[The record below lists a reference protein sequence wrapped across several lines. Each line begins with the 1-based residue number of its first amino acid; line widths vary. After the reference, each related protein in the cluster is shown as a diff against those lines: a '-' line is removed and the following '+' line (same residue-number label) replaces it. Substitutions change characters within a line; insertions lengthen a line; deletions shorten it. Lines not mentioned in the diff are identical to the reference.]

1 MAIRRLGLT
10 RDQLAKFLV
19 EHEQIRQFEL
29 LFTAVDELQTTT
41 VDTISFDAGAAL
53 AGVNKLAG
61 VVAQLAQDGAIEAS
75 TALSVAQAAER
86 ALNAVSDLAM
96 VGATLPPLVPK
107 SCDVAMIG
115 ATAPP
120 TTPPSIDLAMV
131 GATLPPPVPKRR
143 NVGAWYD
150 MTDQGILVI
159 NTPQVVTFDST
170 SIERGVWRD
179 PVNSRIHVADAG
191 VYNVEFSAQLDKT
204 SGGADFVYIWIR
216 VNSIDVPDSAT
227 LLRMKGNN
235 DELVAA
241 WNFLLELAGGDYVE
255 LMWASPT
262 LDMRLEHF
270 AASAFAPAIPSVI
283 LTITQEA

>member
-29 LFTAVDELQTTT
+29 LFSAVDEIQTTSLDAVT
-41 VDTISFDAGAAL
+41 FDVGAAL

-96 VGATLPPLVPK
+96 VGATL
-107 SCDVAMIG
+107 S
-115 ATAPP
+115 
-120 TTPPSIDLAMV
+120 
-131 GATLPPPVPKRR
+131 PPVPKRR

-150 MTDQGILVI
+150 MTDQRILVV
-159 NTPQVVTFDST
+159 NTPQTVTFDST

-204 SGGADFVYIWIR
+204 SGGAEFVYIWIR

-283 LTITQEA
+283 LSITQEA